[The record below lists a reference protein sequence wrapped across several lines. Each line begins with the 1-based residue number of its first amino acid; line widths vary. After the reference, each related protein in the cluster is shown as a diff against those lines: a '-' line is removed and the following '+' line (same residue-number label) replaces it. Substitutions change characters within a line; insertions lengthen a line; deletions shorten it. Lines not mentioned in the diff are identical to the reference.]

1 MKKIYATVSAFLI
14 AAFMLTGCSMA
25 YENSNDVPLVT
36 QDSADSDS
44 VLEALENATTID
56 AKKAVLAF
64 GDKWTISADGIEV
77 GEIRGEAIYLL
88 GDTYSLFST
97 NGNLVGS
104 EGEAFRVINHQA
116 KLYDYNNIERGM
128 IQEHF
133 SMFLA
138 QYSFLNADGVE
149 IGKASQKLNITM
161 NFNITDMNDV
171 AEYKISKSFL
181 SFGAKVKI
189 EKLTKDT
196 SVSAIDALWLAV
208 IASEVDEAKNS
219 KSNSN
224 NNN

>member
-1 MKKIYATVSAFLI
+1 
-14 AAFMLTGCSMA
+14 MLTGCSMA
-25 YENSNDVPLVT
+25 YENSSHTPLVSEDT
-36 QDSADSDS
+36 ADSDA

-56 AKKAVLAF
+56 AKKAVFAF
-64 GDKWTISADGIEV
+64 GDKWTISADGVEI

-104 EGEAFRVINHQA
+104 EGEAFRLITHQA
-116 KLYDYNNIERGM
+116 KLYDYNNNERGM

-138 QYSFLNADGVE
+138 QYSFLNTDGVE
-149 IGKASQKLNITM
+149 IGKASQKFNITM
-161 NFNITDMNDV
+161 NFNITDMSGVD
-171 AEYKISKSFL
+171 EYQISKSFL

-189 EKLTKDT
+189 KKLVKDT

-219 KSNSN
+219 KSNSKN
-224 NNN
+224 NN